1 MCLTRQRDF
10 PGDPSAI
17 AAARDF
23 VAALVV
29 AMLDP
34 GGWGVADDAA
44 LLASELVTGAV
55 EAGCSH
61 LELLAALH
69 ADRLELSVTGY
80 GGGAAAASGSP
91 DSSLRER
98 LLAGVA
104 ESARF
109 TRRPDG
115 TTVGSA
121 RLSCEP
127 RWTAAVPCALGG
139 GRSANG
145 LR

>member
-1 MCLTRQRDF
+1 MCLIRRRDY

-34 GGWGVADDAA
+34 SGWAVADDAA

-61 LELLAALH
+61 LDLLAALH
-69 ADRLELSVTGY
+69 EDRLELSVTGF
-80 GGGAAAASGSP
+80 GGSGSV

-98 LLAGVA
+98 LVAGVA
-104 ESARF
+104 ESAQF

-121 RLSCEP
+121 RLSCER
-127 RWTAAVPCALGG
+127 RWTAGVPCTLGG
-139 GRSANG
+139 GRAAD
-145 LR
+145 

>member
-1 MCLTRQRDF
+1 MCLTRQRDY

-61 LELLAALH
+61 LDLLAALH

-80 GGGAAAASGSP
+80 GGGEAGSMASA

-98 LLAGVA
+98 LVAGVA
-104 ESARF
+104 ESAQF
-109 TRRPDG
+109 SRRADG

-121 RLSCEP
+121 RLPCER
-127 RWTAAVPCALGG
+127 RWTAGVPCVLGG